1 MNTNKLCVAVLL
13 VSMLSACMPIQNSAE
28 EEVLVTASTD
38 DTITTTTPTDQTTN
52 GEKVTFV
59 VDENSNDT
67 TNTQDTIA
75 SNSTADMQEDDY
87 WNATTTDRN
96 SSNESTYLFDS
107 NANTYSTEATDIDTT
122 TVTSKSVETT
132 PYTGTSYHKQT
143 SYKPLTDDYFF
154 TDCGFIGD
162 SLTVGMS
169 MYGLIPSDKTF
180 AQEGI
185 NTISMLDTPLSTD
198 YGYIYSYQAMQY
210 FQAKHVYI
218 MLGINGVSWLDNQ
231 SVVSAYASLI
241 RSIQQNDQYVKDINV
256 ISVLP
261 VAYSKECISSASE
274 GRILNS
280 EIDALN
286 SQLEAMAN
294 SLGVNYINAN
304 PYFKNSNGC
313 LYDELNVDGLHLTK
327 EGYSRLID
335 ILLQDA
341 QIKNYY
347 LD

>member
-1 MNTNKLCVAVLL
+1 
-13 VSMLSACMPIQNSAE
+13 MPIQNSAE
-28 EEVLVTASTD
+28 EDVLVTASTSS
-38 DTITTTTPTDQTTN
+38 DTVTTTPTDQTTN

-59 VDENSNDT
+59 VDEDSNGT

-96 SSNESTYLFDS
+96 SSNESTYLFDG
-107 NANTYSTEATDIDTT
+107 NAKTTTQDIDIDTT
-122 TVTSKSVETT
+122 TVTSKPNETT

-143 SYKPLTDDYFF
+143 SYKPLTNEYLF

-185 NTISMLDTPLSTD
+185 NAISMLDTPLSTD

-231 SVVSAYASLI
+231 SVVNAYASII

-280 EIDALN
+280 EVDALN

-341 QIKNYY
+341 QIKHYY